1 MAGQGMARAW
11 QGGSHE
17 PSSSTTLPYPT
28 LSYKVPYPSAFGQG
42 REGGINSEVLARNK
56 GEEGKYGFFC
66 LLSVGKY
73 IPGSSRQRCEREK
86 KKTMCKI
93 TETSLALA

>member
-1 MAGQGMARAW
+1 M
-11 QGGSHE
+11 SHHHQL
-17 PSSSTTLPYPT
+17 PYPTLPYPT

-56 GEEGKYGFFC
+56 GEVGKYGFFC

-86 KKTMCKI
+86 KTMCKI